1 MLNFPR
7 WKIILV
13 SAICLL
19 AVFLSLPSIL
29 KETPIYHALDK
40 VLPDNTVKLGLDLQ
54 GGVHLVLRVNL
65 DKYMKSQVGTLKS
78 DVRTALRDREKGNIG
93 YTGGLP
99 LKDGKI
105 IVTPRDSAQLDEA
118 YSRIKSGRNDLL
130 INKKEGI
137 LEISFTDSAIA
148 EMREY
153 VINQSIEIIRRRV
166 DETGTKE
173 PAIQRQGKDRIVLQM
188 PGITDST
195 EIKDVLKPTAKLTFH
210 LLDRDTPYYDPH
222 SSIIKPAGTKL
233 LFEDR
238 PAADQGGGI
247 GYYVKNQEILGGE
260 SLINAAATFQEG
272 QPVISF
278 RFDNSGA
285 KKFAR
290 VTKEN
295 VGHPFAIILD
305 DKVISAPVI
314 REPILTGSGI
324 ISGNFTSQSASDLA
338 VLLRAGALPAE
349 LAIIEERTV
358 GPSLGSDSIEAGKKA
373 FIVGIIFVMI
383 FMILSYGRFGIYS
396 NMALII
402 NAAML
407 LSVLS
412 LIGATLTLPGIAGI
426 VLTMGMAVDAN
437 VLIFERIREEI
448 KSQKSVFAAV
458 DAGFKHAFKTI
469 LDSNITTLIAA
480 LLLYNFGT
488 GAIKGFA
495 VTLSIGI
502 LASMFSAILFTR
514 MMVVVWLRK
523 TKPET
528 IPI

>member
-13 SAICLL
+13 SLICIL
-19 AVFLSLPSIL
+19 AVFFALPTLLRNSSYYESLGHI
-29 KETPIYHALDK
+29 
-40 VLPDNTVKLGLDLQ
+40 LPDNTVKLGLDLQ
-54 GGVHLVLRVNL
+54 GGVHLVLRVDL
-65 DKYMKSQVGTLKS
+65 ETYMKGQVVNLKN
-78 DVRTALRDREKGNIG
+78 DVRSLLRNREQGTIG

-99 LKDGKI
+99 INEGRVL
-105 IVTPRDSAQLDEA
+105 VTLRDPSQLDEA
-118 YSRIKSGRNDLL
+118 ARRINRGRNDLV
-130 INKKEGI
+130 IDRGDGT
-137 LEISFTDSAIA
+137 LEVYFSESAIT
-148 EMREY
+148 EMRNY
-153 VINQSIEIIRRRV
+153 VLNQSIEIVRKRV

-173 PAIQRQGKDRIVLQM
+173 PALQRQGNDRIVLQM
-188 PGITDST
+188 PGVTDSS
-195 EIKDVLKPTAKLTFH
+195 EIKRRIDKTAKLTFH
-210 LLDRDTPYYDPH
+210 LLDPDTPYYDPL
-222 SSIIKPAGTKL
+222 SPIRPAGSVL
-233 LFEDR
+233 MFEDQ
-238 PAADQGGGI
+238 PVEEGGQSI
-247 GYYVKNQEILGGE
+247 GYNVQRQEILGGE
-260 SLINAAATFQEG
+260 SLINAASTFQEG

-285 KKFAR
+285 QKFAR
-290 VTKEN
+290 VTKQN
-295 VGHPFAIILD
+295 VGRPFAIILD
-305 DKVISAPVI
+305 GKVISAPVI

-338 VLLRAGALPAE
+338 VLLRAGALPAD
-349 LAIIEERTV
+349 LAIIEERTI

-373 FIVGIIFVMI
+373 FMVGIIFVMV
-383 FMILSYGRFGIYS
+383 FMVISYGRFGIYS
-396 NMALII
+396 NMALIV

-448 KSQKSVFAAV
+448 KSDKSVFAAV
-458 DAGFKHAFKTI
+458 DAGFKHAFNTI

-502 LASMFSAILFTR
+502 IASMFSAILFTR

-523 TKPET
+523 NKPT
-528 IPI
+528 YIPI